1 MLPLGQHVSTD
12 HQQHRLRTLWLTG
25 VLHGFTH
32 LYQLALTPLYLYIQK
47 DLGLDNVG
55 QATLLVTVMGAAYF
69 LPSYPIGTLADR
81 WSRKKL
87 LAVGLAINSTGF
99 ICLSLSH
106 GYGAAIACVLLSGL
120 GGSFYHPAAT
130 ALIAR
135 LFPEAR
141 GKALGWVGVGASIG
155 FFAGPIYSG
164 WRAVATGNWRAPVLE
179 LGIFGL
185 VASILFAWLADEE
198 KVDVDLGKQDP
209 TTAISGAGKTSV
221 RLFPNPKLW
230 LIFLAACFAF
240 SLRDFA
246 GNAMPTSASL
256 FLQKAHGFSP
266 GTTGWALSVIYLS
279 SAISNPLFGRM
290 SDGGRGRWAGGVL
303 LASALLVGIFARVPV
318 AWMLPVLTA
327 YGFFF
332 MASYPITE
340 AALMEAVPD
349 AVRGR
354 IFGLFMT
361 IAGLFGNF
369 AHWIIGAWIGHLGDK
384 ANHPESY
391 QTLYTLL
398 ALLVVG
404 SISGLP
410 FLKAIHRNEDKV
422 AASSLLAVV
431 VTQPEVPMA

>member
-1 MLPLGQHVSTD
+1 MAA
-12 HQQHRLRTLWLTG
+12 
-25 VLHGFTH
+25 LHGFTH

-47 DLGLDNVG
+47 DLGLDNIG

-69 LPSYPIGTLADR
+69 LPSYPIGTLADK

-87 LAVGLAINSTGF
+87 LAAGLAMNSLGF
-99 ICLSLSH
+99 ICLSQSR
-106 GYGAAIACVLLSGL
+106 GYASAIACVLLSGL

-155 FFAGPIYSG
+155 FFTGPIYSG
-164 WRAVATGNWRAPVLE
+164 WRAVVTGNWRAPILE
-179 LGIFGL
+179 LGILGL
-185 VASILFAWLADEE
+185 VASVLFAWLADEE
-198 KVDVDLGKQDP
+198 NVDAGLGGKN
-209 TTAISGAGKTSV
+209 AMSAGSV
-221 RLFPNPKLW
+221 PRKAPIRLFPTVKLW
-230 LIFLAACFAF
+230 MIFLAACFAF

-266 GTTGWALSVIYLS
+266 KTTGWALSVIYLS
-279 SAISNPLFGRM
+279 SAISNPLFGRL

-303 LASALLVGIFARVPV
+303 LVSAVLVAVFSRVPA
-318 AWMLPVLTA
+318 AWMLPILTA

-354 IFGLFMT
+354 IFGLFIT
-361 IAGLFGNF
+361 IAGLFGNV
-369 AHWIIGAWIGHLGDK
+369 AHWIIGGWIGHLGVR
-384 ANHPESY
+384 ANYPGSY
-391 QTLYTLL
+391 VGLY
-398 ALLVVG
+398 
-404 SISGLP
+404 
-410 FLKAIHRNEDKV
+410 
-422 AASSLLAVV
+422 SLLAVLV
-431 VTQPEVPMA
+431 AASITGLPLLKAIRRAEQQANSTPLIIPVESEVPSA